1 MTTCVLTTSS
11 ETKAVDA
18 ALVVALHDITA
29 LPVMRDGRVVGMFSE
44 EDLLSTTSP
53 TPQAQLTVG
62 DVMRPL
68 PLTTAPDH
76 DWAELARAM
85 AERGVASVP
94 VLDRG
99 QMVGIVTRRDLRRLV
114 PRAG

>member
-1 MTTCVLTTSS
+1 MTTCVLTTSP

-18 ALVVALHDITA
+18 ALAVAMHDITA

-53 TPQAQLTVG
+53 TPQAQLPVG

-68 PLTTAPDH
+68 LLTTAPDH
-76 DWAELARAM
+76 DWAELATAM
-85 AERGVASVP
+85 AERGVASAP
-94 VLDRG
+94 ELNHG
-99 QMVGIVTRRDLRRLV
+99 SWL
-114 PRAG
+114 AS